1 MAASAADIA
10 RLRRMAAEPTT
21 TTYTDAVLSTTIE
34 RYPVRDADGLAPTD
48 TDWTATYD
56 LNSAASDV
64 WSEKAAALASAFDF
78 TADGADFKR
87 SQAAQQA
94 QSMASYYRSRRY
106 ARGVPLAA
114 DINDDSE
121 EWIGNL
127 PEED

>member
-56 LNSAASDV
+56 LNAAASDV
-64 WSEKAAALASAFDF
+64 WSEKAAALATAFDF
-78 TADGADFKR
+78 TADGGSFQR
-87 SQAAQQA
+87 SQSAKQA
-94 QSMASYYRSRRY
+94 QLMASYYRSRRY
-106 ARGVPLAA
+106 ARSVVLSA
-114 DINDDSE
+114 DLSTTELDDD
-121 EWIGNL
+121 G
-127 PEED
+127 